1 MDRSIKASRI
11 QVAYHTDGEP
21 LKALKETSFTLREG
35 RSLGVVG
42 ESGSGKTS
50 LALALMGLVNRPHQT
65 AGELMLFGKS
75 YLNLREVEKK
85 TYRWSTM
92 AMMFQNATEVL
103 NPVMVI
109 GSQLTERLIEKR
121 LTSSRLARE
130 EAERLLR
137 LVGLEGWET
146 DAYPHQLSGGMQQRV
161 LLAMAIACNP
171 RFLILDEPTSS
182 LDGIARQEMI
192 QIIKSLQKKLGFAML
207 VISHDLKLVGELTQ
221 EIMVM
226 YGGRI
231 VEKGLT
237 DAVFEKPMHPYTC
250 GFMNASVEMAPHK
263 DLWGIPGEYK
273 SEDTTAGCIFRDRCT
288 QSLDCCQSETPALK
302 GVSIERE
309 VACHQDGLVS
319 ILKAESVSK
328 EYQIGSRKISALNT
342 VYMNLRHGE
351 TLALIGPSGSG
362 KSTFAK
368 IVAGFLMPDA
378 GEIFY
383 RGTPLTDNRFAC
395 REGGIQLVL
404 QDPFSALSHRL
415 TVEEAVGEPL
425 RINNIASEEEI
436 VSRIK
441 ETLKSLQLYSC
452 DAFLQR
458 YTSCLSGGQRQRVAL
473 ARALVMRPKV
483 LIADEIT
490 SMLDVSTQANVLRL
504 LKQLQNNL
512 GFALLLITHDL
523 NLARKVSDQLIVMED
538 GKILEEGN
546 ATRILQNADQSRSAE
561 LLKAGLVDG

>member
-11 QVAYHTDGEP
+11 QVTYYTDGKP
-21 LKALKETSFTLREG
+21 LEALKETSFTLREG
-35 RSLGVVG
+35 RSLGIVG

-50 LALALMGLVNRPHQT
+50 LALALMGLVNKPHQS
-65 AGELMLFGKS
+65 AGELMLFGKP
-75 YLNLREVEKK
+75 YLSLTEAEQKK
-85 TYRWSTM
+85 HRWSTM
-92 AMMFQNATEVL
+92 AMMFQNAMEVL
-103 NPVMVI
+103 NPVMSI
-109 GSQLTERLIEKR
+109 GYQLTERLIEMELIPSEK
-121 LTSSRLARE
+121 AKE
-130 EAERLLR
+130 EAEKLLKM
-137 LVGLEGWET
+137 VGMEGWEA

-161 LLAMAIACNP
+161 LLAMAIAGNP
-171 RFLILDEPTSS
+171 QFLILDEPTSS

-192 QIIKSLQKKLGFAML
+192 QIIKFLQKKLEFAML
-207 VISHDLKLVGELTQ
+207 VISHDLKLVSELTQ

-231 VEKGLT
+231 VERGLT
-237 DAVFEKPMHPYTC
+237 DAVLEKPMHPYTC
-250 GFMNASVEMAPHK
+250 GFMNASVEMAPYK

-273 SEDTTAGCIFRDRCT
+273 SEDKTTGCVFRDRCT
-288 QSLDCCQSETPALK
+288 QALDCCQSETPALK
-302 GVSIERE
+302 GVSIQRE
-309 VACHQDGLVS
+309 VACHQNGLVS
-319 ILKAESVSK
+319 ILKAEAVSK
-328 EYQIGSRKISALNT
+328 DYQIGSRKIAALNK

-368 IVAGFLMPDA
+368 IVAGFLSPDA
-378 GEIFY
+378 GEIFF

-425 RINNIASEEEI
+425 RINKIASEEEI
-436 VSRIK
+436 AVQTK
-441 ETLKSLQLYSC
+441 EVLKSLQLYSC

-458 YTSCLSGGQRQRVAL
+458 YTSSLSGGQRQRVAL

-512 GFALLLITHDL
+512 GFALMLITHDL
-523 NLARKVSDQLIVMED
+523 NLARKVSDQLIVMEE
-538 GKILEEGN
+538 GKVMEEGN
-546 ATRILQNADQSRSAE
+546 ATRILQNVDQSRSAE